1 MSRSTPLFASS
12 IVAILL
18 VAALAVPPQ
27 ANASG
32 KKWRT
37 YVDCEYRPSSG
48 NDGDSFHV
56 DCMKLQ
62 NGREVKEIK
71 TEKAR
76 HKLLRLYYVDTPETA
91 KDLGSRI
98 EEQQAYWSLPDA
110 ASVLRYGKEA
120 ELFTEHF
127 LARPFTVYTKLDDAL
142 GRSKLGR
149 EYALVV
155 NNAGFELAL
164 SLVRN
169 GLARVYG
176 MKEDLSD
183 LDDYKKTKAAWE
195 HTLAAAENAARNERR
210 GCWAA
215 STNLPPLSPME
226 KARLDG
232 LKRQTPYVFM
242 TPGGSTSS
250 GTASGFGAASTPA
263 AGTSMPQPVR
273 PTGPAPVAAPT
284 ALARPAS
291 TGASASPAAGATR
304 TVTLAKP
311 TYLYPLNPQPLGQLR
326 AGATLQ
332 IIKLVNSKQA
342 QVRFTT
348 PTGRTID
355 AIANLSDLGIKP

>member
-1 MSRSTPLFASS
+1 MKTNRSWNTPLILAAIVLLASS
-12 IVAILL
+12 LTAS
-18 VAALAVPPQ
+18 A
-27 ANASG
+27 ASG

-56 DCMKLQ
+56 DCMKLL
-62 NGREVKEIK
+62 NGREIREIK

-91 KDLGSRI
+91 KDLGDRI
-98 EEQQAYWSLPDA
+98 DVQRDYWSLPDT

-120 ELFTEHF
+120 ETFTEHF
-127 LARPFTVYTKLDDAL
+127 LAGKFTVYTKLDDAL

-155 NNAGFELAL
+155 NSAGHELAL

-176 MKEDLSD
+176 QKEDLSD
-183 LDDYKKTKAAWE
+183 LDAYKKTKAAWE
-195 HTLAAAENAARNERR
+195 HTLTAAENAARNERR

-226 KARLDG
+226 KARLDA

-242 TPGGSTSS
+242 TPGGSTS
-250 GTASGFGAASTPA
+250 AGAAQARPIGIGAATPPS
-263 AGTSMPQPVR
+263 AGGAMPPPVR
-273 PTGPAPVAAPT
+273 PAGPAPVAALT
-284 ALARPAS
+284 AMTRPA
-291 TGASASPAAGATR
+291 TAAPAAAGNAR
-304 TVTLAKP
+304 VVTLTRP
-311 TYLYPLNPQPLGQLR
+311 TYIYPLDPKPLGQLR
-326 AGATLQ
+326 AGATVQ
-332 IIKLVNSKQA
+332 VIKILDSGHA
-342 QVRFTT
+342 QVRITT
-348 PTGRTID
+348 PAGRSID
-355 AIANLSDLGIKP
+355 GIAKLSDLGIKP